1 MKATFKRHEI
11 DHHVLKLIVGIIALF
26 LASLTELLSAN
37 AIASISASY
46 HEGGLARDF
55 FVGLLF
61 AISAFFFAYNGE
73 TTTEMVLAKVAAVAA
88 IVVAIV
94 PCGCGIKNEIFP
106 FVHYSF
112 AAIMFAVLACYCV
125 IFFRRARQKGNR
137 QAAWRADIYA
147 LCGFA
152 IVLSMAVLALDFV
165 AGGLIRSRVERL
177 VFYGER
183 TALIAFGISWLVAS
197 RAIPFITADYE
208 RVRVLP
214 VKKS

>member
-1 MKATFKRHEI
+1 M
-11 DHHVLKLIVGIIALF
+11 
-26 LASLTELLSAN
+26 
-37 AIASISASY
+37 
-46 HEGGLARDF
+46 ARDF

-73 TTTEMVLAKVAAVAA
+73 TTLEMVLAKVAAVAA
-88 IVVAIV
+88 IVVAII
-94 PCGCGIKNEIFP
+94 PCGCEIKAAIFP
-106 FVHYSF
+106 FVHYTF
-112 AAIMFAVLACYCV
+112 AAIMFGVLACYCV
-125 IFFRRARQKGNR
+125 IFYRRAREKGNR
-137 QAAWRADIYA
+137 QAAWRAHIYA

-152 IVLSMAVLALDFV
+152 IVLSIAVLALDFV
-165 AGGLIRSRVERL
+165 AGGLIKSKVERL

-183 TALIAFGISWLVAS
+183 TALVAFGISWLVAS